1 VRRALCVPILLLMA
15 GAAGCAAGARSR
27 EPAAETRRAVAA
39 SPTRTV
45 RRAPAG
51 LRATALADLREGTV
65 GPFLGAD
72 AGGRLVVWL
81 EPGEKGGLF
90 ARALDR
96 AGATR
101 GEARRLGAV
110 QGEVGLIA
118 VRSAPGENGDFLVL
132 TTSRGEAGYA
142 LTVRRVAADGNA
154 AGSAVT
160 VAEGVSRPLWLDA
173 SPLGA
178 GAVVTWAEAVDG
190 AARLR
195 GRALDAL
202 GTPRGAARELV
213 SRALAWQAAPVGGG
227 LVIGYVEAGKTSGRG
242 TVALLEI
249 GDDGAP
255 RGRPVVVS
263 DSPTAMP
270 DLDLVALGDSVVLGW
285 SDTRGEDPAV
295 FLATVD
301 GSHRL
306 ARPPERA
313 SGSVEPEAF
322 VRLVPPLA
330 GGPAYLV
337 WEPLSA
343 RPERGRVVHL
353 APIDASGNVREA
365 RGEIAIASD
374 TTLPEIV
381 PTYAGR
387 AALTLAPACPREAAP
402 APARTDRAVL
412 GTCAAPALPF
422 FVSFDREL
430 GVTGAEPLRLDVP
443 GAAPADAAW
452 GLSCAAQGCLTLAAL
467 PGTPAPVYAVQLEA
481 RSTAWLPPAATLP
494 PALPPRPLGARTLAT
509 PAPLADL
516 AMAQVGQGLL
526 AAWVTYFD
534 PGTPWVVPKTPAPD
548 GRFAPVQALLQVTRA
563 DLDPAHPTTVSIRA
577 RSLGG
582 VALAP
587 AEGHAEALVAWTAI
601 DQGRPQVFA
610 TLVGERAQKLAQRML
625 TATPGEKSDVA
636 AAWAGDGWAIGWID
650 ERGGDAAP
658 YVAKFDRTL
667 RRVGEERRLT
677 SGRSAASGMALVARD
692 ARIIAVWA
700 DAVDAASPG
709 VADLFGVGLAPA
721 DLTPVAAPVRLA
733 ATPAHSFAPALAASE
748 TGVRLAWL
756 EAGDAAAGTPGAVAL
771 AELDASGRVSGPVA
785 RVALGAGAPTGLAL
799 GVDGTRCQVAVSADV
814 GAVAVVDAFTW
825 EPGGRDEPRRLLALT
840 GPAGQVV
847 PLALAAGQV
856 LLGEQLDRERGR
868 VRALR
873 VAW

>member
-1 VRRALCVPILLLMA
+1 VPILLLLA

-27 EPAAETRRAVAA
+27 EPATGTSRAAAAPRTRPVRPA
-39 SPTRTV
+39 PT
-45 RRAPAG
+45 G
-51 LRATALADLREGTV
+51 LRATALAELPEGTV
-65 GPFLGAD
+65 GPFLGQS

-110 QGEVGLIA
+110 PGEVGLIA
-118 VRSAPGENGDFLVL
+118 VRSAPGERGDFLVL
-132 TTSRGEAGYA
+132 TSSRGEAGYTLA
-142 LTVRRVAADGNA
+142 VRRVAVDGSA
-154 AGSAVT
+154 AGPAVL
-160 VAEGVSRPLWLDA
+160 VVEGASRPLWLDA
-173 SPLGA
+173 SLLGE
-178 GAVVTWAEAVDG
+178 GAVVTWAEAADG

-195 GRALDAL
+195 SRALDAV

-213 SRALAWQAAPVGGG
+213 SRALAWQAAPVAGG

-255 RGRPVVVS
+255 RGRPMVVS
-263 DSPTAMP
+263 DSSTAMP
-270 DLDLVALGDSVVLGW
+270 DLDLVALGDSVVLAW

-301 GSHRL
+301 GSNRVV
-306 ARPPERA
+306 RPPERA
-313 SGSVEPEAF
+313 SGAVDSEAF

-343 RPERGRVVHL
+343 RPERGRVVHI
-353 APIDASGNVREA
+353 APIDAAGRVREA
-365 RGEIAIASD
+365 RGELAIASD

-381 PTYAGR
+381 PTYAGL
-387 AALTLAPACPREAAP
+387 AALTLAPACPRAEAP
-402 APARTDRAVL
+402 AAASAGRGVL
-412 GTCAAPALPF
+412 GTCAAPALPL

-430 GVTGAEPLRLDVP
+430 GVIGAEPLRLDVP
-443 GAAPADAAW
+443 GVALADAAW
-452 GLSCAAQGCLTLAAL
+452 GLSCVAQGCLTLAAL
-467 PGTPAPVYAVQLEA
+467 PGVPARVYAVRLEA
-481 RSTAWLPPAATLP
+481 RSNAWLPPAATLP
-494 PALPPRPLGARTLAT
+494 PALPPRAVGARTLAT

-516 AMAQVGQGLL
+516 ALARVGQGSL

-563 DLDPAHPTTVSIRA
+563 DLNPASPTTLSIRA

-587 AEGHAEALVAWTAI
+587 AEGRAEALVAWTAI
-601 DQGRPQVFA
+601 DQGRPQVFG

-625 TATPGEKSDVA
+625 TAAPGEKSDVA
-636 AAWAGDGWAIGWID
+636 AAWAGDGWVIGWID

-667 RRVGEERRLT
+667 RRVGDERRLT
-677 SGRSAASGMALVARD
+677 SGRSAASGIALLARD
-692 ARIIAVWA
+692 ARITAVWA
-700 DAVDAASPG
+700 DAADAATSG
-709 VADLFGVGLAPA
+709 VADLFAVALAAADLAPGA
-721 DLTPVAAPVRLA
+721 TPARLA
-733 ATPAHSFAPALAASE
+733 STPAHSFSPALAASE
-748 TGVRLAWL
+748 AGVRLAWL
-756 EAGDAAAGTPGAVAL
+756 EAGDAAAGAPGAVAL
-771 AELDASGRVSGPVA
+771 AELDANARVSGPVA
-785 RVALGAGAPTGLAL
+785 RVALAAGAPTGLAL
-799 GVDGTRCQVAVSADV
+799 AADGARCQIVV
-814 GAVAVVDAFTW
+814 GADAGAAAVLDAFTW
-825 EPGGRDEPRRLLALT
+825 EPGGREEPRRLLALA

-847 PLALAAGQV
+847 PLAMAAGQV
-856 LLGEQLDRERGR
+856 LFGEQLDGERGR

-873 VAW
+873 VEW